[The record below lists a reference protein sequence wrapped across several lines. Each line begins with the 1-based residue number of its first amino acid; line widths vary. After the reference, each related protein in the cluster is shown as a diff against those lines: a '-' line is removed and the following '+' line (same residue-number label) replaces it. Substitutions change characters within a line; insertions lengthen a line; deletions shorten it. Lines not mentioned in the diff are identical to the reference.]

1 MFGERSILMV
11 TGGVEM
17 RRVIPLND
25 EDGSRTVAYLDPP
38 GKAGED
44 RVEVIFDVDHNRT
57 LRVTVTD
64 LLTNRVLL
72 HNVPVVELR

>member
-11 TGGVEM
+11 NGGP
-17 RRVIPLND
+17 RCGVIPLND

-44 RVEVIFDVDHNRT
+44 RVEVIFDVDHNR
-57 LRVTVTD
+57 RSA
-64 LLTNRVLL
+64 
-72 HNVPVVELR
+72 